1 MKPFGYT
8 RRGSVVSTMTMGM
21 VSVLA
26 LIAGASA
33 QTAAPNENSVKTF
46 FLKNTTQQNDANEI
60 MVALRNMLDPHDKI
74 YLVNNES
81 AILIAAP
88 PEQIELAQRLI
99 SELDRPRKQY
109 RLTYTLTEMDGDKRS
124 GVNHISMMVAGGQR
138 TTLKQGNKVPVAT
151 GSFDSGSSKA
161 ETQFTYLDVGLNF
174 DATVDEFGGGLKLRS
189 KVERSSVAAS
199 ALGPQDPMVRQTV
212 IEGTASILPGKSIV
226 LGSFDIPDTTHH
238 LEIAVVA
245 EPVS

>member
-8 RRGSVVSTMTMGM
+8 RRGSVVSKMTMGM
-21 VSVLA
+21 VSGLA

-33 QTAAPNENSVKTF
+33 QTAGNNTDSVKTF
-46 FLKNTTQQNDANEI
+46 FLKNTTQEHDGSEI
-60 MVALRNMLDPHDKI
+60 TTALRNMLDPHDKI
-74 YLVNNES
+74 YFVANES
-81 AILIAAP
+81 AILVSAP
-88 PEQIELAQRLI
+88 SEQIELAQRLI
-99 SELDRPRKQY
+99 GELDRARKQY
-109 RLTYTLTEMDGDKRS
+109 RLTYTLTEMDGDKQV
-124 GVNHISMMVAGGQR
+124 GVNHISMVVAGGQR

-174 DATVDEFGGGLKLRS
+174 DAMVDEFGGGLKLRT

-199 ALGPQDPMVRQTV
+199 AVGPQDPIVRQTV

-226 LGSFDIPDTTHH
+226 LGSFDIPDTTRH

-245 EPVS
+245 EPVL